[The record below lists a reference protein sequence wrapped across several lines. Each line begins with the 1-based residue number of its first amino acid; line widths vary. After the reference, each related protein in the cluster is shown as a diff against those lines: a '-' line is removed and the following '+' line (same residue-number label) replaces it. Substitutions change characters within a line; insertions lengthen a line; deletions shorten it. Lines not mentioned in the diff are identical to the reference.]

1 MPVDDRDEASSNRS
15 PETEKETVSGALASE
30 TDEQLPP
37 VAEAIAERDA
47 DKPEPVTPQGQRR
60 RYLTRRNALI
70 ATVAIAVGFAAL
82 VLIALIAY
90 RLGYVDRYIARQI
103 VDTFAQYGIR
113 AEIKEFHTKGL
124 SSTTVEM
131 TDIKLYDRQTGE
143 QLGKIDRLIAE
154 ARIADLY
161 ALNLRRNINLESLQ
175 VDGAEVW
182 VKFDEQGNSNF
193 RNITLPEPDPN
204 RRILFSYST
213 AKVVINSGVVH
224 YGDERHDISGEARNI
239 VATIQP
245 DDPNAPAESWM
256 NTVTLALSNS
266 TFVYDNRP
274 VNDISVEARGRVNQ
288 TRAEIHELVLRS
300 PLAEARLKGTMDDWR
315 NLRYQMQ
322 VTSMV
327 DLTQASDILQA
338 GTTLRGVGN
347 LEGTVSGQ
355 GSRYQVDGQITADAL
370 AADGIRLQ
378 NLNLSGRGTGD
389 GSSYEV
395 NGRAVAEVLA
405 AGDFQLNTLQLTG
418 GVMGT
423 GTDFRWV
430 GELRAA
436 AARGAGAT
444 IAGLILSDV
453 VAESRDERLTAT
465 ASSASANRL
474 STSGANVN
482 GAQASD
488 VRVSSENGVT
498 TASVG
503 SVRAGTVDASGVRV
517 NGLTAGGVEIVS
529 RDGATNVVANSV
541 RVGGINAEGAW
552 GARTGSL
559 NIAGVR
565 LTVRDG
571 RVQGSSGDINA
582 GTVAFQDG
590 RVENLRLARPVFV
603 IEPQGRYRASAD
615 LSLGGGVLGK
625 INLGA
630 AQSHV
635 VATNNQIRLDNFTAD
650 VLNGNARGNATISTA
665 RGGASRVTA
674 EFNNLDIDNLVA
686 TFSQRIVPLTGK
698 TSGAIDLA
706 FPGSNVKAAS
716 GTVRAEFS
724 GETVSEASTRTPL
737 TGDVTLRADRGL
749 FNIERANL
757 RTAASEL
764 TATGRFSFVRAES
777 DLRLQLNS
785 ADATELQNV
794 LLASGLFPELDEQLR
809 NSGIRL
815 GGEFAFN
822 GQVRGDLTNPIVD
835 GSARVGSLIVQER
848 DLGALSAVISVTP
861 SEIRVTDGILTERD
875 GGGAQFSLVAPR
887 TGENNIALDVTL
899 DRANGGNLLAAA
911 SALRPR
917 VSSSDASP
925 SALDRLT
932 DLQSDLSG
940 RINVTGLP
948 NAMSGKADLNFGAG
962 RIGGEPFESIVARAT
977 FDGPVVNLETVDA
990 RFNAGRITANGTF
1003 NTTSQAFD
1011 IQARGAGIQL
1021 DRLES
1026 FAAKNA
1032 SGVPSLTGTA
1042 DLTARATGTLK
1053 DFSTFQINIDGEGR
1067 DVTVNGRPAG
1077 HLTLV
1082 GRTENRLFDLRLT
1095 TDLLGQ
1101 PQVIAARVDLSS
1113 DRLPT
1118 TIETTLTG
1126 TDLTPLFALVLPQSN
1141 VKVMGRATGTLKAGG
1156 NLVTKNADDE
1166 DVFGIAGLSGTAN
1179 FTELTVQ
1186 VADVQLQAVSP
1197 LLVQFSPDEVFFE
1210 RTQFTG
1216 PGTNVLFGG
1225 TAAIGPG
1232 GRQNL
1237 TVDGKLNLR
1246 VLNGISPNIFLAG
1259 VAEASV
1265 RVTGTFEQ
1273 PRLFGTANVAGASIA
1288 TLIGDERLSV
1298 TNVNGRVRFN
1308 SNQAQIDS
1316 LTGNLGGGR
1325 VSVSG
1330 GALLAGLSLSRF
1342 RFSVRGDDVTVPYPE
1357 GFRSTADADVEI
1369 NGSARG
1375 QIITGVVNLRR
1386 AEYTEDIEL
1395 ADIINRRREA
1405 SLTEGGGES
1414 SLAATTQLD
1423 LRIEGRDALVVRNNL
1438 ADIVGSVSVRAVGPM
1453 EDPVISG
1460 RVSVTRGT
1468 LNFRNDRYEVTRG
1481 FIDLPAARDADPLLN
1496 IQAEAEIKG
1505 YQVLVGLTG
1514 PLSQPVTTL
1523 RSDPALPQADVVA
1536 LVLTGNLSTGET
1548 GGSTLAQTGLGTATS
1563 LLTDTLINAPVR
1575 RATDKLFGLNRFEI
1589 DPLIAGRGGASPTA
1603 RLTVGR
1609 QINRNLSIT
1618 YSTNLTSDQNQVLA
1632 LEYRVSNQLSFV
1644 AQYEQGSVNGFS
1656 SRNDNFSFEIRFRK
1670 RF

>member
-1 MPVDDRDEASSNRS
+1 MPVDDRDDAASDRS
-15 PETEKETVSGALASE
+15 PETEKKTVSGALASE
-30 TDEQLPP
+30 TDEPLPP

-47 DKPEPVTPQGQRR
+47 DRAEPVTPQGQRR
-60 RYLTRRNALI
+60 RYVTRRNALI
-70 ATVAIAVGFAAL
+70 ATVALAVGFVAL
-82 VLIALIAY
+82 ILIAVIVY
-90 RLGYVDRYIARQI
+90 RLGYVDRYLARQI

-124 SSTTVEM
+124 SSTAVEM
-131 TDIKLYDRQTGE
+131 TGIGLYDSKTGE
-143 QLGKIDRLIAE
+143 QIGKIDRLVAQ
-154 ARIADLY
+154 ARITDLY

-193 RNITLPEPDPN
+193 RNITLPPPDPN

-213 AKVVINSGVVH
+213 ARVIVNGGVIH

-239 VATIQP
+239 AATIQP

-266 TFVYDNRP
+266 TFVYDGRP

-288 TRAEIHELVLRS
+288 TRAEIQELVLRS
-300 PLAEARLKGTMDDWR
+300 PLAEARLAGTMDDWR

-322 VTSMV
+322 VKSMI

-347 LEGTVSGQ
+347 LEGTVSGE
-355 GSRYQVDGQITADAL
+355 GSRYQVDGHVTADAL

-378 NLNLSGRGTGD
+378 NLNLNARGTGD
-389 GSSYEV
+389 GSSYDV
-395 NGRAVAEVLA
+395 NGQAVAEVLA
-405 AGDFQLNTLQLTG
+405 AGDFQLNTLQLAG
-418 GVMGT
+418 GVIGT
-423 GTDFRWV
+423 GADFRWV

-436 AARGAGAT
+436 AARGPGTT

-453 VAESRDERLTAT
+453 VAESRDDVLTAS
-465 ASSASANRL
+465 AASASAGRL
-474 STSGANVN
+474 NTSGAAVS

-488 VRVSSENGVT
+488 VRVRSEDGVT

-503 SVRAGTVDASGVRV
+503 SVRANRVDASGVRV
-517 NGLTAGGVEIVS
+517 GGVTAGGVEIVS
-529 RDGATNVVANSV
+529 RDGSTVVVAKSV
-541 RVGGINAEGAW
+541 RVGGIDAAGAW
-552 GARTGSL
+552 GASIGSL

-571 RVQGSSGDINA
+571 RVEGRSGDINA
-582 GTVAFQDG
+582 GTVAFKDG

-630 AQSHV
+630 ARSSV

-665 RGGASRVTA
+665 RGGASRVAA
-674 EFNNLDIDNLVA
+674 EFNGLDIDNLIA

-706 FPGSNVKAAS
+706 FPGSNIKAAS

-724 GETVSEASTRTPL
+724 GETGDEVRGRTPL
-737 TGDVTLRADRGL
+737 TGTVDLRAERGL

-757 RTAASEL
+757 RTASSEL

-777 DLRLQLNS
+777 DLQLNVAS
-785 ADATELQNV
+785 SNATELQNV
-794 LLASGLFPELDEQLR
+794 LLASGLFPELDQQLR
-809 NSGIRL
+809 DSDIKL
-815 GGEFAFN
+815 GGDFAFN
-822 GQVRGDLTNPIVD
+822 GQVRGDLTNPLVD
-835 GSARVGSLIVQER
+835 GRARVGSLLVQNR
-848 DLGALSAVISVTP
+848 NLGALAAAISVTP
-861 SEIRVTDGILTERD
+861 DEVRVSDGRLEETD
-875 GGGAQFSLVAPR
+875 GGGAQFTLVAPR
-887 TGENNIALDVTL
+887 TGINNIALDVTL
-899 DRANGGNLLAAA
+899 DRANAGNLLAAID
-911 SALRPR
+911 ALRPR
-917 VSSSDASP
+917 VSTDASQQGT
-925 SALDRLT
+925 LDRLNT
-932 DLQSDLSG
+932 LQADLSG
-940 RINVTGLP
+940 RVNVTGLP
-948 NAMSGKADLNFGAG
+948 DAMSGSADLRLGAG
-962 RIGGEPFESIVARAT
+962 RIAGEPFESVIARAT
-977 FDGPVVNLETVDA
+977 FNGPVVNLETVDA
-990 RFNAGRITANGTF
+990 RFNAGRITASGTY
-1003 NTTSQAFD
+1003 NTTTQGFD
-1011 IQARGAGIQL
+1011 IQARGTDIHL
-1021 DRLES
+1021 DRLETL
-1026 FAAKNA
+1026 AKDA
-1032 SGVPSLTGTA
+1032 RGVPRLTGTA
-1042 DLTARATGTLK
+1042 DLTAHATGTLTE
-1053 DFSTFQINIDGEGR
+1053 FSTYQINIDGEGR
-1067 DVTVNGRPAG
+1067 DVTVNGRSTG
-1077 HLTLV
+1077 RLTLV
-1082 GRTENRLFDLRLT
+1082 GRTENKQFDLRLT

-1118 TIETTLTG
+1118 TVETTLTG
-1126 TDLTPLFALVLPQSN
+1126 ADLTPLFALMLPQSN
-1141 VKVMGRATGTLKAGG
+1141 VKVMGRATGQLRASG
-1156 NLVTKNADDE
+1156 NLVTKDD
-1166 DVFGIAGLSGTAN
+1166 DGVDSLGLAGLSGTAN

-1186 VADVQLQAVSP
+1186 IEEIELRAVSP
-1197 LLVQFSPDEVFFE
+1197 LLVTFSPEEVEFNK
-1210 RTQFTG
+1210 TQFTG
-1216 PGTNVLFGG
+1216 DGTNVLVGG
-1225 TAAIGPG
+1225 TAALGPK

-1237 TVDGKLNLR
+1237 TVDGRLNLR
-1246 VLNGISPNIFLAG
+1246 VLNSLSPNIFLAG

-1265 RVTGTFEQ
+1265 RVTGSYEQ
-1273 PRLFGTANVAGASIA
+1273 PRIFGTATLAGASIA
-1288 TLIGDERLSV
+1288 SLIGDERLTLS
-1298 TNVNGRVRFN
+1298 NVNGRVRFN
-1308 SNQAQIDS
+1308 SNQAQIDT

-1325 VSVSG
+1325 VTVSG
-1330 GALLAGLSLSRF
+1330 GALLAGLRPSSF
-1342 RFSVRGDDVTVPYPE
+1342 RFSVRGEDVTVPYPE
-1357 GFRSTADADVEI
+1357 GFRTTADADLEI
-1369 NGSARG
+1369 NGTRRG
-1375 QIITGVVNLRR
+1375 QIVTGVVNLRR
-1386 AEYTEDIEL
+1386 AEYMQDIEL
-1395 ADIINRRREA
+1395 ADLINRRREA
-1405 SLTEGGGES
+1405 SLTEGGGDS
-1414 SLAATTQLD
+1414 TFAATTQLD

-1438 ADIVGSVSVRAVGPM
+1438 ADIVGSVSVRAVGAV

-1575 RATDKLFGLNRFEI
+1575 RATDKLFGLNRFELE
-1589 DPLIAGRGGASPTA
+1589 PLIAGRGGASPTA

-1609 QINRNLSIT
+1609 QINRDLSVT

-1632 LEYRVSNQLSFV
+1632 VEYRVSNRLSFV
-1644 AQYEQGSVNGFS
+1644 AQYEQGSVTDFG

>member
-1 MPVDDRDEASSNRS
+1 MPVDDRDDASSDQS

-30 TDEQLPP
+30 TDEPLPP

-47 DKPEPVTPQGQRR
+47 DRAEPVTPQGQRR

-70 ATVAIAVGFAAL
+70 ATVAIAIGFVAL
-82 VLIALIAY
+82 VLIAIIVY

-124 SSTTVEM
+124 SSATVEM
-131 TDIKLYDRQTGE
+131 TGIGLYDAKTGE
-143 QLGKIDRLIAE
+143 PLGKIDRLIAE
-154 ARIADLY
+154 ARITDLY
-161 ALNLRRNINLESLQ
+161 ALNLQRNINLESMQ

-182 VKFDEQGNSNF
+182 VRFDAQGNSNF
-193 RNITLPEPDPN
+193 RNITLPPPDPN

-213 AKVVINSGVVH
+213 AKMVINGGVIH
-224 YGDERHDISGEARNI
+224 YGDERHSISGEARNI
-239 VATIQP
+239 AATIQP
-245 DDPNAPAESWM
+245 DDPSAPTESWM

-266 TFVYDNRP
+266 TFVYDGRP
-274 VNDISVEARGRVNQ
+274 VNDISVEARGRINQ
-288 TRAEIHELVLRS
+288 TRAEIQELVLRS
-300 PLAEARLKGTMDDWR
+300 PLAEARLTGTMDDWR
-315 NLRYQMQ
+315 NLHYQMQ
-322 VTSMV
+322 ITSMI

-347 LEGTVSGQ
+347 LQGTVSGE
-355 GSRYQVDGQITADAL
+355 GSRYQVNGQVTADAL

-378 NLNLSGRGTGD
+378 NLNLTARGTGD
-389 GSSYEV
+389 GSSYDV
-395 NGRAVAEVLA
+395 NGQAVAEVLA
-405 AGDFQLNTLQLTG
+405 AGDFQLNTLQLAG
-418 GVMGT
+418 GVIGT
-423 GTDFRWV
+423 GKDFRWV

-436 AARGAGAT
+436 AARGPGTT

-453 VAESRDERLTAT
+453 AAESRGDLLIVA
-465 ASSASANRL
+465 APSASANRL
-474 STSGANVN
+474 NTSGATIN
-482 GAQASD
+482 GAQASEVL
-488 VRVSSENGVT
+488 VRSEDGVT
-498 TASVG
+498 TASVR
-503 SVRAGTVDASGVRV
+503 SVRAGNVTASGVRV
-517 NGLTAGGVEIVS
+517 NGVTAGGVEIVS
-529 RDGATNVVANSV
+529 RDGATAVVAKSV
-541 RVGGINAEGAW
+541 RVGGIDAEGAW
-552 GARTGSL
+552 GARIGTL

-571 RVQGSSGDINA
+571 RVEGRSGDINA
-582 GTVAFQDG
+582 GTVAFKDG
-590 RVENLRLARPVFV
+590 RVENVRLARPVFV
-603 IEPQGRYRASAD
+603 IEPRGSYRASAD

-630 AQSHV
+630 ARSQV

-686 TFSQRIVPLTGK
+686 TFSQRIVPLAGK

-724 GETVSEASTRTPL
+724 GDVAADEASGRTPL
-737 TGDVTLRADRGL
+737 TGEVTLRADRGL

-764 TATGRFSFVRAES
+764 SAAGRFSFVRAES
-777 DLRLQLNS
+777 DLQLQLTS
-785 ADATELQNV
+785 RDATELQNV
-794 LLASGLFPELDEQLR
+794 LLASGLFPEWDEQLR

-822 GQVRGDLTNPIVD
+822 GQVRGDLTNPTVD
-835 GSARVGSLIVQER
+835 GRARVGSLFVEER
-848 DLGALSAVISVTP
+848 DLGSISAAISVTP
-861 SEIRVTDGILTERD
+861 DAIRVTDGSLTERD

-887 TGENNIALDVTL
+887 TGENNIALDLTL
-899 DRANGGNLLAAA
+899 DRANAGNLLAAIA
-911 SALRPR
+911 ALRPR
-917 VSSSDASP
+917 VDASQQGT
-925 SALDRLT
+925 LDRLNT
-932 DLQSDLSG
+932 LQADLSG

-948 NAMSGKADLNFGAG
+948 DAMSGNADLRLGAG
-962 RIGGEPFESIVARAT
+962 RISGEPFESIVARAT
-977 FDGPVVNLETVDA
+977 FNGANINLETVDA
-990 RFNAGRITANGTF
+990 QFNAGRITASGQF
-1003 NTTSQAFD
+1003 NTTTQAFD
-1011 IQARGAGIQL
+1011 IQARGTGIHL
-1021 DRLES
+1021 DRLET
-1026 FAAKNA
+1026 FAKNA
-1032 SGVPSLTGTA
+1032 GGVPKLTGTA
-1042 DLTARATGTLK
+1042 DLNAHATGTLA

-1082 GRTENRLFDLRLT
+1082 GRTENKQFDLRLT

-1118 TIETTLTG
+1118 TVETTLTA
-1126 TDLTPLFALVLPQSN
+1126 TDLTPLFALLLPQSDIR
-1141 VKVMGRATGTLKAGG
+1141 VMGRATGTLRASG
-1156 NLVTKNADDE
+1156 NLVTKNKDDE

-1186 VADVQLQAVSP
+1186 VKDVALRAVSP
-1197 LLVQFSPDEVFFE
+1197 LVVKFSPEEVFFE

-1216 PGTNVLFGG
+1216 DGTNVLVGG
-1225 TAAIGPG
+1225 TAALGPG

-1246 VLNGISPNIFLAG
+1246 VLNGISPNVFLSG

-1265 RVTGTFEQ
+1265 RVTGTYEQ
-1273 PRLFGTANVAGASIA
+1273 PRIFGTATLASASIA
-1288 TLIGDERLSV
+1288 TLIGDERLTLS
-1298 TNVNGRVRFN
+1298 NVNGRIRFN
-1308 SNQAQIDS
+1308 ANQAQIDT

-1325 VSVSG
+1325 VSVAG
-1330 GALLAGLSLSRF
+1330 GTLLAGLRPSSY

-1357 GFRSTADADVEI
+1357 GFRTTADADLEI
-1369 NGSARG
+1369 NGSRRG
-1375 QIITGVVNLRR
+1375 QIVTGVVNLRR
-1386 AEYTEDIEL
+1386 AEYTQDIEL
-1395 ADIINRRREA
+1395 ADLINRRREA
-1405 SLTEGGGES
+1405 SLTEGGGDS
-1414 SLAATTQLD
+1414 ALAAMTQLD
-1423 LRIEGRDALVVRNNL
+1423 LRIEGRDALIVRNNL
-1438 ADIVGSVSVRAVGPM
+1438 ADIVGSVSVRAVGSM

-1481 FIDLPAARDADPLLN
+1481 FIDLPAVRDADPLLN
-1496 IQAEAEIKG
+1496 IQAEAEIRG

-1514 PLSQPVTTL
+1514 PLSQPITTL

-1575 RATDKLFGLNRFEI
+1575 RATDKLFGLNRFELE
-1589 DPLIAGRGGASPTA
+1589 PLIVGRGGASPTA

-1609 QINRNLSIT
+1609 QINRDLSVT

-1632 LEYRVSNQLSFV
+1632 VEYRVSNRLSFV
-1644 AQYEQGSVNGFS
+1644 AQYEQGSVNGFG